1 MGIFSKIF
9 KKSQK
14 SEPSKNDKKD
24 EINNRGINYG
34 AIIGQKP
41 GYFREDGVWEIELE
55 CISEHVPYVG
65 FTWGCGL
72 REPISEYDIDGK
84 CGIFTWS
91 CRLCGKCHAISP
103 CIEIPEV
110 VKGRIQYRTA
120 LKERK
125 NPVIIDIREY
135 KRKKSKREN
144 TAKKSND

>member
-24 EINNRGINYG
+24 EINNRSINYG

-110 VKGRIQYRTA
+110 VKGRIQYRG
-120 LKERK
+120 LH
-125 NPVIIDIREY
+125 
-135 KRKKSKREN
+135 
-144 TAKKSND
+144 

>member
-24 EINNRGINYG
+24 EINNRSINYG

-55 CISEHVPYVG
+55 CTSEHVPYVG

-84 CGIFTWS
+84 SLIYYGHYWNGRRQGKGKAYKNTRIVYDGI
-91 CRLCGKCHAISP
+91 
-103 CIEIPEV
+103 
-110 VKGRIQYRTA
+110 
-120 LKERK
+120 
-125 NPVIIDIREY
+125 
-135 KRKKSKREN
+135 
-144 TAKKSND
+144 